1 MDNLANMPMDDG
13 FDTDEETIEEFDEL
27 IECAK

>member
-1 MDNLANMPMDDG
+1 MDNLAMPMDEDG

-27 IECAK
+27 VECPK